1 MLIHRRSDLSMHA
14 EAIAVGQDQEVRAL
28 QPTGNETPA
37 ERDRLIASHLGLVH
51 HVARQV
57 SRRLAVDVDF
67 DELVSA
73 GTIGLMNAV
82 DSFDIS
88 RGNTFSTFAA
98 PRIRGAI
105 LDELRRQDHLP
116 RSLRRKMRD
125 ITTAREALSRAD
137 GQAPTDQELA
147 EHLGIDL
154 DTFWRWEA
162 DLECA
167 LFLPLDQPV
176 DSNNPRSGT
185 PAQSVAGTTAEMIE
199 ADLTRREEVKA
210 MREAIVDLKEQERV
224 VLSLYYFEELKLHE
238 IGKIIE
244 LTESRVSQIRSR
256 AVAKLRS
263 RMSYLRDMAA

>member
-1 MLIHRRSDLSMHA
+1 MHA
-14 EAIAVGQDQEVRAL
+14 EAIAVGQVANEVRAL
-28 QPTGNETPA
+28 QPTGTETPA

-137 GQAPTDQELA
+137 AQAPTDQMV
-147 EHLGIDL
+147 
-154 DTFWRWEA
+154 A
-162 DLECA
+162 D
-167 LFLPLDQPV
+167 
-176 DSNNPRSGT
+176 NTNPRSGT
-185 PAQSVAGTTAEMIE
+185 PSQSVAGTTAEMIE
-199 ADLTRREEVKA
+199 TDLTHREEVEA
-210 MREAIVDLKEQERV
+210 MREAIVDLKEQERM

-256 AVAKLRS
+256 AVAKLRT
-263 RMSYLRDMAA
+263 RMSYLRAA